1 MSNEELQPQPFI
13 LVQGQRV
20 GLGALRQD
28 LIPTY
33 LKWRSDL
40 EVLRGTGESAQI
52 PTVEAIQA
60 WYEQAT
66 SPGNRDVHFTIY
78 DLDDLAPVGTAVLVR
93 VDQHAGT
100 AEFGLT
106 IGERR
111 NQGLGTEATRLVL
124 DWAFTVMG
132 LHNILLVT
140 FSWNLPAIRA
150 YSKAGFREIGRRRG
164 AVVTYGQ
171 RHDQVLMDAV
181 ADEFTDSVLAKQAPP
196 TTEPPGRPRATDDAR

>member
-1 MSNEELQPQPFI
+1 MTNEELQPQPFI

-20 GLGALRQD
+20 GLGALRHD

-40 EVLRGTGESAQI
+40 EVLRGTGQSAQV
-52 PTVEAIQA
+52 PTVEAMH
-60 WYEQAT
+60 
-66 SPGNRDVHFTIY
+66 VHFTIY

-140 FSWNLPAIRA
+140 FAWNLPAIRA
-150 YSKAGFREIGRRRG
+150 YTKAGFREIGRRRG

-181 ADEFTDSVLAKQAPP
+181 AAEFTDSVLAKQAPP
-196 TTEPPGRPRATDDAR
+196 TTESPGRP

>member
-1 MSNEELQPQPFI
+1 MTNEELQPQPFI

-66 SPGNRDVHFTIY
+66 SSGNRDVHFTIY

-93 VDQHAGT
+93 VDQQAGT

-181 ADEFTDSVLAKQAPP
+181 ADEFSDSVLAKQAPQQAESP
-196 TTEPPGRPRATDDAR
+196 SRA

>member
-1 MSNEELQPQPFI
+1 MTDEEAKQQRLF

-20 GLGALRQD
+20 GLGALRHD
-28 LIPTY
+28 LIPAY
-33 LKWRSDL
+33 LRWRSDL
-40 EVLRGTGESAQI
+40 EVMRGTGHSSQV
-52 PTVEAIQA
+52 PTVEEVQA

-66 SPGNRDVHFTIY
+66 SPGNREIHFTIY
-78 DLDDLAPVGTAVLVR
+78 DLDDLAPVGTALLVR
-93 VDQHAGT
+93 VNQHDGT

-111 NQGLGTEATRLVL
+111 NQGLGSEATKLVL

-164 AVVTYGQ
+164 AVVTLGQ
-171 RHDQVLMDAV
+171 RYDQVFMDAV
-181 ADEFTDSVLAKQAPP
+181 ADEFTDSVLAKHAPR
-196 TTEPPGRPRATDDAR
+196 EAESPGQP

>member
-1 MSNEELQPQPFI
+1 MTSEELKYEPPI
-13 LVQGQRV
+13 IVRGRRV
-20 GLGALRQD
+20 GLGPLRRE

-33 LKWRSDL
+33 ARWQTDL
-40 EVLRGTGESAQI
+40 EVLRGVGLRGQVPRIET
-52 PTVEAIQA
+52 TQA

-66 SPGNRDVHFTIY
+66 RPESTDVHFTIY
-78 DLDDLAPVGTAVLVR
+78 DLDDLAPVGTALLVR

-100 AEFGLT
+100 AEFGIT

-111 NQGLGTEATRLVL
+111 SQGLGTEATRLVL

-171 RHDQVLMDAV
+171 RYDQVLMDAV
-181 ADEFTDSVLAKQAPP
+181 ADQFTDSILAKQTPP
-196 TTEPPGRPRATDDAR
+196 NAESPGRP

>member
-1 MSNEELQPQPFI
+1 MTEEEPKQQRLI

-20 GLGALRQD
+20 GLGALRHD
-28 LIPTY
+28 LIPAY
-33 LKWRSDL
+33 LRWRSDP
-40 EVLRGTGESAQI
+40 EVMRGTGESTQV
-52 PTVEAIQA
+52 PTVEAVQA

-66 SPGNRDVHFTIY
+66 RPGNSEVHFTIY
-78 DLDDLAPVGTAVLVR
+78 DLDDVAPVGTALLVR

-111 NQGLGTEATRLVL
+111 NQGLGSEATKLVL

-164 AVVTYGQ
+164 AVLTFGQ
-171 RHDQVLMDAV
+171 RYDQVLMDAV
-181 ADEFTDSVLAKQAPP
+181 ADEFTDSVLAKHAPP
-196 TTEPPGRPRATDDAR
+196 DAESPGRP

>member
-1 MSNEELQPQPFI
+1 MTNEEPKQQRLI
-13 LVQGQRV
+13 LVQGRRA
-20 GLGALRQD
+20 GLGALRHD
-28 LIPTY
+28 LIPAY
-33 LKWRSDL
+33 LRWRSDP
-40 EVLRGTGESAQI
+40 EVLRGTGESTHV
-52 PTVEAIQA
+52 PTVEVVQA

-66 SPGNRDVHFTIY
+66 RPGNTEVHFTVY
-78 DLDDLAPVGTAVLVR
+78 DLDDMAPVGTALLVR
-93 VDQHAGT
+93 VNQHDGT

-111 NQGLGTEATRLVL
+111 NQGLGSEATKLVL

-181 ADEFTDSVLAKQAPP
+181 ADEFTDSVLAKHAPSA
-196 TTEPPGRPRATDDAR
+196 ESPGRP

>member
-1 MSNEELQPQPFI
+1 
-13 LVQGQRV
+13 
-20 GLGALRQD
+20 
-28 LIPTY
+28 
-33 LKWRSDL
+33 
-40 EVLRGTGESAQI
+40 
-52 PTVEAIQA
+52 
-60 WYEQAT
+60 
-66 SPGNRDVHFTIY
+66 
-78 DLDDLAPVGTAVLVR
+78 VLVR

-100 AEFGLT
+100 
-106 IGERR
+106 
-111 NQGLGTEATRLVL
+111 GLGTEATRLVL

-196 TTEPPGRPRATDDAR
+196 NAESSGRP

>member
-1 MSNEELQPQPFI
+1 MTDQKPQPQPFI
-13 LVQGQRV
+13 LVQSQRV
-20 GLGALRQD
+20 GLGALRHD

-40 EVLRGTGESAQI
+40 EVLRGTGASSQI
-52 PTVEAIQA
+52 PTLEAIQT
-60 WYEQAT
+60 WYEQAI
-66 SPGNRDVHFTIY
+66 SPGNTDVHFTIY
-78 DLDDLAPVGTAVLVR
+78 DLDDLAPVGTALLVR

-111 NQGLGTEATRLVL
+111 NQGLGTEATKLVL

-164 AVVTYGQ
+164 AVITYGQ
-171 RHDQVLMDAV
+171 RHDQILMDAV

-196 TTEPPGRPRATDDAR
+196 RATPGHP

>member
-1 MSNEELQPQPFI
+1 MTEEEPKQQRLI
-13 LVQGQRV
+13 LVQGNRV
-20 GLGALRQD
+20 GLGALRHD
-28 LIPTY
+28 LIPAY
-33 LKWRSDL
+33 LRWRSDP
-40 EVLRGTGESAQI
+40 EVMRGTGESTQV
-52 PTVEAIQA
+52 PTVEAVQA

-66 SPGNRDVHFTIY
+66 RPGNSEVHFTIY
-78 DLDDLAPVGTAVLVR
+78 DLDDVAPVGTALLVR

-111 NQGLGTEATRLVL
+111 NQGLGSEATKLVL

-164 AVVTYGQ
+164 AVLTFGQ
-171 RHDQVLMDAV
+171 RYDQVLMDAV
-181 ADEFTDSVLAKQAPP
+181 ADEFTDSVLAKHAPP
-196 TTEPPGRPRATDDAR
+196 EAESPGHP

>member
-1 MSNEELQPQPFI
+1 
-13 LVQGQRV
+13 V
-20 GLGALRQD
+20 GLGTLRHD
-28 LIPTY
+28 LILTY

-40 EVLRGTGESAQI
+40 EVLRGTGESSQV
-52 PTVEAIQA
+52 PTLEATES

-66 SPGNRDVHFTIY
+66 TPGNRDVHFTIY
-78 DLDDLAPVGTAVLVR
+78 DLDDLAPVGTALLVR
-93 VDQHAGT
+93 VNQHAGT

-171 RHDQVLMDAV
+171 RHDQILMDAV
-181 ADEFTDSVLAKQAPP
+181 ADEFTYSVLAKQAPP
-196 TTEPPGRPRATDDAR
+196 NAESPGRA

>member
-1 MSNEELQPQPFI
+1 VLPSQSC
-13 LVQGQRV
+13 GTT
-20 GLGALRQD
+20 LGGN

-33 LKWRSDL
+33 LKWRSDP
-40 EVLRGTGESAQI
+40 EVLRGTGEASQV
-52 PTVEAIQA
+52 PTDEAMQA

-78 DLDDLAPVGTAVLVR
+78 DLDDLAPVGTALLVR
-93 VDQHAGT
+93 VNQHAGT
-100 AEFGLT
+100 AEFGL

-111 NQGLGTEATRLVL
+111 NQGLGTEATKLVL

-150 YSKAGFREIGRRRG
+150 YSKAGFRKIGRRRG

-171 RHDQVLMDAV
+171 RYDQVLMDAV

-196 TTEPPGRPRATDDAR
+196 RATPGHP

>member
-1 MSNEELQPQPFI
+1 MTSEELKHEPPI
-13 LVQGQRV
+13 IVRGRRA
-20 GLGALRQD
+20 GLGPLRRD

-33 LKWRSDL
+33 ARWQTDL
-40 EVLRGTGESAQI
+40 EVLRGMGTSGQVQG
-52 PTVEAIQA
+52 VEATEA

-66 SPGNRDVHFTIY
+66 RPESTDVHFTIY

-93 VDQHAGT
+93 VDQHSGT
-100 AEFGLT
+100 AEFGIT

-124 DWAFTVMG
+124 DWAFTVMD

-140 FSWNLPAIRA
+140 FSWNQAAIRA
-150 YSKAGFREIGRRRG
+150 YTKAGFREIGRRRG
-164 AVVTYGQ
+164 AVVTMGR

-181 ADEFTDSVLAKQAPP
+181 ADEFTGSVLSDDIAPSK
-196 TTEPPGRPRATDDAR
+196 PGPADQP

>member
-1 MSNEELQPQPFI
+1 MTEEEPKQQRLI
-13 LVQGQRV
+13 LVQGNRV
-20 GLGALRQD
+20 GLGALRHD
-28 LIPTY
+28 LIPAY
-33 LKWRSDL
+33 LRWRSDP
-40 EVLRGTGESAQI
+40 EVMRGTGESTQV
-52 PTVEAIQA
+52 PTVEAVQA

-66 SPGNRDVHFTIY
+66 RPGNSEVHFTIY
-78 DLDDLAPVGTAVLVR
+78 DLDDVAPVGTALLVR

-111 NQGLGTEATRLVL
+111 NQGLGSEATKLVL

-164 AVVTYGQ
+164 AVLTFGQ
-171 RHDQVLMDAV
+171 RYDQVLMDAI
-181 ADEFTDSVLAKQAPP
+181 ADEFTDSVLAKHAPP
-196 TTEPPGRPRATDDAR
+196 EAESPDRP

>member
-1 MSNEELQPQPFI
+1 MTDQEPQPQPFI

-33 LKWRSDL
+33 MKWRSDL
-40 EVLRGTGESAQI
+40 EVLRGTGQSSQI
-52 PTVEAIQA
+52 PTLEAVQT

-66 SPGNRDVHFTIY
+66 SPGNTDVHFTIY
-78 DLDDLAPVGTAVLVR
+78 DLDDLAPVGTALLVR

-111 NQGLGTEATRLVL
+111 NQGLGSEATRLVL

-132 LHNILLVT
+132 LRNILLVT

-164 AVVTYGQ
+164 AVVTYGK
-171 RHDQVLMDAV
+171 RYDQVLMDAV
-181 ADEFTDSVLAKQAPP
+181 ADEFTDSVLVKQAPP
-196 TTEPPGRPRATDDAR
+196 NAESPDRS

>member
-1 MSNEELQPQPFI
+1 MTEEEPKQQRLI
-13 LVQGQRV
+13 LVQGNRV
-20 GLGALRQD
+20 GLGALRHD
-28 LIPTY
+28 LIPAY
-33 LKWRSDL
+33 LRWRSDP
-40 EVLRGTGESAQI
+40 EVMRGTGESTQV
-52 PTVEAIQA
+52 PTVEAVQA

-66 SPGNRDVHFTIY
+66 RPGNSEVHFTIY
-78 DLDDLAPVGTAVLVR
+78 DLDDVAPVGTALLVR

-111 NQGLGTEATRLVL
+111 NQGLGSEATKLVL

-164 AVVTYGQ
+164 AVLTFGQ
-171 RHDQVLMDAV
+171 RYDQVLMDAV
-181 ADEFTDSVLAKQAPP
+181 ADEFTDSVLTKHAPP
-196 TTEPPGRPRATDDAR
+196 EAESPDRP

>member
-1 MSNEELQPQPFI
+1 MTDEEPKQQRLI

-20 GLGALRQD
+20 GLGALRHD
-28 LIPTY
+28 LIPAY
-33 LKWRSDL
+33 LRWRSDP
-40 EVLRGTGESAQI
+40 EVMRGTGESSQV
-52 PTVEAIQA
+52 PTVEAVQA

-66 SPGNRDVHFTIY
+66 RPDNRDVHFTIY
-78 DLDDLAPVGTAVLVR
+78 DLDDVAPVGTALLVR

-132 LHNILLVT
+132 LHNISLVT

-181 ADEFTDSVLAKQAPP
+181 ADEFTDSVLAKQAPNA
-196 TTEPPGRPRATDDAR
+196 ESPGRP

>member
-1 MSNEELQPQPFI
+1 MC
-13 LVQGQRV
+13 
-20 GLGALRQD
+20 AHLRSPS
-28 LIPTY
+28 PT
-33 LKWRSDL
+33 RPGRPPS
-40 EVLRGTGESAQI
+40 SQ
-52 PTVEAIQA
+52 
-60 WYEQAT
+60 QAT

-78 DLDDLAPVGTAVLVR
+78 DLNDLAPVGTAVLVR

-106 IGERR
+106 IGEWR
-111 NQGLGTEATRLVL
+111 NQGLGSEATRLVL

-140 FSWNLPAIRA
+140 FSWNLAAIRA

-171 RHDQVLMDAV
+171 RHD
-181 ADEFTDSVLAKQAPP
+181 
-196 TTEPPGRPRATDDAR
+196 

>member
-1 MSNEELQPQPFI
+1 MTEEEPKQQRLI

-20 GLGALRQD
+20 GLGALRHD
-28 LIPTY
+28 LIPAY
-33 LKWRSDL
+33 LRWRSDP
-40 EVLRGTGESAQI
+40 EVMRGTGESTQI
-52 PTVEAIQA
+52 PTVEAMQA

-66 SPGNRDVHFTIY
+66 KPRNREVHFTIY
-78 DLDDLAPVGTAVLVR
+78 DLDDLAPVGTALLVR
-93 VDQHAGT
+93 VNQHAGT

-111 NQGLGTEATRLVL
+111 NQGLGTDATKLVL

-132 LHNILLVT
+132 LHNIFLVT

-171 RHDQVLMDAV
+171 RYDQVLMDAV
-181 ADEFTDSVLAKQAPP
+181 ADEFTESVLAKQAPP
-196 TTEPPGRPRATDDAR
+196 RATPGHP